1 MVQGESLRRESMAL
15 AAVKYSKTWLVLHW
29 PRGSRLAGSRWSW
42 RRYSTPPPGWSYL
55 GPWGVVEKGVDGLG
69 GSEVLHHEAYLGPG
83 GGESLSRESMALAA
97 VKYSTT
103 WLCENLVFFTGTF
116 FLQPRQHNTWPTMT
130 HANHETWP
138 TMTHANHDTWPTMTH
153 AKLANKEGSQ
163 YSDTVT

>member
-1 MVQGESLRRESMAL
+1 MVQGESLR
-15 AAVKYSKTWLVLHW
+15 
-29 PRGSRLAGSRWSW
+29 
-42 RRYSTPPPGWSYL
+42 
-55 GPWGVVEKGVDGLG
+55 
-69 GSEVLHHEAYLGPG
+69 
-83 GGESLSRESMALAA
+83 RESMALAA

-130 HANHETWP
+130 HANH
-138 TMTHANHDTWPTMTH
+138 DTWPTMTH